1 MEKIFGKG
9 RLAAMDNGKL
19 DRVLLL
25 YEQLRAGKAVNK
37 AEAAG
42 EYGVTERSIQRDIDA
57 LRAFFSEQAAH
68 RGVSAEIVY
77 DRARKGFVLEGAQDP
92 VMTNSEILAVSKI
105 LLESRAFRK
114 EDMASLLDKLIAG
127 CVPRENMKLVSE
139 LIANERHH
147 YVELAHPLD
156 IQDMLWDVASAI
168 QSRELLRLSYQR
180 RETDQPPVER
190 VVEPVSILFSEY
202 YFYLNAYIVQS
213 DELSLYTHK
222 YDYPAVFRMDRIR
235 SCVPMK
241 IRFRIPYSSR
251 FQEGEF
257 RKRVQFMYAGKLSVV
272 RFRYTGPS
280 LEAILDRLPTA
291 EVISRDGR
299 GAVIEAEIYGKGIL
313 MWVMSQGRYVEL
325 LSPKPLREELRQTLA
340 EMLALY
346 EENPAENDK

>member
-1 MEKIFGKG
+1 
-9 RLAAMDNGKL
+9 MDNGKL

-25 YEQLRAGKAVNK
+25 YEQLRSGKAVNK
-37 AEAAG
+37 TEAAG
-42 EYGVTERSIQRDIDA
+42 EYGVTERSIQRDVDA
-57 LRAFFSEQAAH
+57 LRAFFSEQTAR
-68 RGVSAEIVY
+68 RGISAGIVY
-77 DRARKGFVLEGAQDP
+77 DRARKGFVLEGARDP

-114 EDMASLLDKLIAG
+114 EDMGALLDKLIAG
-127 CVPRENMKLVSE
+127 CVPRENMKLVSD

-213 DELSLYTHK
+213 DGLGLYTHK

-235 SCVPMK
+235 SCTPMK

-291 EVISRDGR
+291 EVVSRDR
-299 GAVIEAEIYGKGIL
+299 QGAVIEAEIYGKGIL

-346 EENPAENDK
+346 EEDPAENDK

>member
-1 MEKIFGKG
+1 
-9 RLAAMDNGKL
+9 MDNGKL

-25 YEQLRAGKAVNK
+25 FEQLRSGKAVNK

-57 LRAFFSEQAAH
+57 LRAFFSEQAAQ
-68 RGVSAEIVY
+68 RGVQMEIVY
-77 DRARKGFVLEGAQDP
+77 DRGQKGFVLEGARDP
-92 VMTNSEILAVSKI
+92 LMTNSEILAVSKI
-105 LLESRAFRK
+105 LLESRAFRR
-114 EDMASLLDKLIAG
+114 EDMNALLDKLIAG
-127 CVPRENMKLVSE
+127 CVPQENMRLVSD

-147 YVELAHPLD
+147 YVELAHPMD

-168 QSRELLRLSYQR
+168 QNRELLRLDYQR
-180 RETDQPPVER
+180 REEGQPPVER

-202 YFYLNAYIVQS
+202 YFYLNAYIVKS
-213 DELSLYTHK
+213 DDLGLYTHK

-235 SCVPMK
+235 TCIPMK
-241 IRFRIPYSSR
+241 IRFRVPYADR

-291 EVISRDGR
+291 EVVSRDEQGTI
-299 GAVIEAEIYGKGIL
+299 IETEIYGKGIL
-313 MWVMSQGRYVEL
+313 MWILSQGKYVEL
-325 LSPKPLREELRQTLA
+325 LSPKALRKELCKTL
-340 EMLALY
+340 EVMLALY
-346 EENPAENDK
+346 GKRDGECEST